1 MNKKENTFKIVID
14 TSQKRKYNR
23 NRYLGGGIMKK
34 WICAKDVTS
43 LAVIELMHGKKDK
56 GGSENRKW

>member
-1 MNKKENTFKIVID
+1 MID

-23 NRYLGGGIMKK
+23 NRYLGGDLMKK

-43 LAVIELMHGKKDK
+43 LAVIEPNVWQKDK
-56 GGSENRKW
+56 GGSENGKW